1 MPLSADDIVAIQQL
15 LAKYNHTVDANDPD
29 GFVSCFVPE
38 GSMDSGAGPIVGHEK
53 LKKLPPYV
61 ARMNGAR
68 HFATNV
74 LVEGDG
80 DEATVKAYL
89 AMILPDGD
97 GKKIASCGVY
107 NDTVTR
113 TASGWK
119 FVTRVF
125 TPDR

>member
-1 MPLSADDIVAIQQL
+1 MPLSADDIVMIQQL
-15 LAKYNHTVDANDPD
+15 IAKYNHTVDSNDPD
-29 GFVSCFVPE
+29 GFVSCFVE
-38 GSMDSGAGPIVGHEK
+38 DGSMDSGAGPIVGHEK

-68 HFATNV
+68 HVATNV

-89 AMILPDGD
+89 AMVVPDEAGR
-97 GKKIASCGVY
+97 KIATTGVY
-107 NDTVTR
+107 NDTVKR